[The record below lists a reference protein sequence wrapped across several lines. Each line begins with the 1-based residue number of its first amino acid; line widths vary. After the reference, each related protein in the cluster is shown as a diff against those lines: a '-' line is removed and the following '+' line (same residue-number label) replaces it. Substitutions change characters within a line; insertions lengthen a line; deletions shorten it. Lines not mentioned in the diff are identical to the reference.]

1 MIVRLFLQWVRT
13 AGAAERAEATA
24 ALARAY
30 LYSDLSADDRA
41 ASEGALI
48 MLLDDPSP
56 LVRTALARA
65 LAFSEDAPLAV
76 ILGLGVHVDLSP
88 SARRL
93 HRTVTGSPTRRTR
106 VAACVRPA
114 AGLPGRPEQAAGR
127 DCARL
132 GVQPVGKP
140 VVAVAGDVVEYGL
153 RGCAAGS
160 SLFTSRVE

>member
-1 MIVRLFLQWVRT
+1 MVSQPPSRT
-13 AGAAERAEATA
+13 FGLAAGAAGHVKGVPI
-24 ALARAY
+24 
-30 LYSDLSADDRA
+30 S
-41 ASEGALI
+41 GAL
-48 MLLDDPSP
+48 
-56 LVRTALARA
+56 
-65 LAFSEDAPLAV
+65 LAV
-76 ILGLGVHVDLSP
+76 ILGLGVHVNLSP

-93 HRTVTGSPTRRTR
+93 HRTATGSPTRRTR

-153 RGCAAGS
+153 GGCAAGS